1 MAAGGVAGA
10 GRFAWLPSP
19 AAPLRIFSAHEAEIV
34 EGIAAVLFPPGY
46 FSVAGGDGGTA
57 PMVDAVVADMLEPA
71 ARAGFRYLLRAMD
84 LGAMVAR
91 GVRFAALPLDEQ
103 KEVIDIWFAE
113 NPAPR
118 RMASDSFKVLV
129 GMGFLR
135 RPEVITDIGWRQGC
149 SDGSAA

>member
-1 MAAGGVAGA
+1 
-10 GRFAWLPSP
+10 
-19 AAPLRIFSAHEAEIV
+19 
-34 EGIAAVLFPPGY
+34 
-46 FSVAGGDGGTA
+46 
-57 PMVDAVVADMLEPA
+57 MVDAVVADMLEPA

-135 RPEVITDIGWRQGC
+135 RPEVIADIGWRQGC